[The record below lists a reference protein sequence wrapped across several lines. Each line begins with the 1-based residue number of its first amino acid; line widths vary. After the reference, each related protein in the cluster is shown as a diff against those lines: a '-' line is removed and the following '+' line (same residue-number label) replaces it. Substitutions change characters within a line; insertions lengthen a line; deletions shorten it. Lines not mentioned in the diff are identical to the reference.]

1 MTAMDAINK
10 VLLLDAQG
18 NPTDRHLL
26 VDSTEWDAIRIFSSE
41 VYMPYTVAPLGK
53 QIKPKS
59 VLRAAGIGGFTLSR
73 FNYGIGV
80 NIRDFS
86 PEAGTGMVLT
96 TIRGSARHFA
106 DKQRFQDTAVGE
118 TYLVDNAR
126 TGSYWVDFDPNHLQ
140 VNLCFQHDMLAD
152 LYERW
157 YGAPADERMWKGQ
170 VKFGGPNSSW
180 MALLE
185 YACRCVIDMPEQ
197 TENGALGKHIEELLG
212 MHMLMQWRGALGQES
227 FQSVPRLA
235 PMQVRRAEDYLR
247 QHAQEAPTLTEVAAA
262 IHVSVRSLNRAF
274 AEFRGYTPM
283 EFLREE
289 RLQGVRAAL
298 MAAPHGSTVAAVAM
312 QWGYANLGLFAVN
325 YKRKFGESPSQTL
338 NRLRIH

>member
-1 MTAMDAINK
+1 MSLDAINR

-26 VDSTEWDAIRIFSSE
+26 VDSSDWDAIELFSSE
-41 VYMPYTVAPLGK
+41 VYMPYTVSPLGK

-80 NIRDFS
+80 HIDDFS
-86 PEAGTGMVLT
+86 PESGTGMVLT
-96 TIRGSARHFA
+96 TIRGSARHWS
-106 DKQRFQDTAVGE
+106 DKEKFSDTGVGE
-118 TYLVDNAR
+118 TFLVDNSR
-126 TGSYWVDFDPNHLQ
+126 TDYWVDFDPAHLQ

-157 YGAPADERMWKGQ
+157 YGAPADERLWRGQ
-170 VKFGGPNSSW
+170 VKFGGPQSSW

-197 TENGALGKHIEELLG
+197 TENGPLGKHLEELIG

-235 PMQVRRAEDYLR
+235 PVHVKRAEDFMRLR
-247 QHAQEAPTLTEVAAA
+247 AQDAPTLTTVASA

-289 RLQGVRAAL
+289 RLRGVRAAL
-298 MAAPHGSTVAAVAM
+298 MAAPFGSTVASVAA
-312 QWGYANLGLFAVN
+312 QWGYSNFGLFAVN
-325 YKRKFGESPSQTL
+325 YKRKFAESPSQTL
-338 NRLRIH
+338 HRLRIH